1 MGDSEDEGDPGQPLL
16 AGHVNRSTTASPV
29 PAAAT
34 AAATSAPSAT
44 TISDKRGL
52 HHIQEGQGHNGDD
65 WDQHHA
71 RDRAGECTWLHCVGI
86 ECSRRTAVKVG
97 VLAGALAGVVAVITL
112 FVPQLIHGHNVHSWP
127 HWANAACD
135 VYCKGDL
142 LDTAQ
147 RRNVFPNDSKYFVD
161 MPMYDNPQTVLTDFD
176 NLGDGDLEGFIQR
189 HFADPGSDLDRID
202 PPDFDAE
209 GPWWLTTLN
218 STTHSW
224 AKGVHKI
231 WRELTRK
238 VTDAVQARPERH
250 SLLWV
255 PNNIVVPG
263 GRFREAYYWDSYWIV
278 RGLVSSGMNTTAEG
292 VVRNFGHLIDTFGF
306 VPNGGRVYYLTRSQP
321 PFLSEMVRFLY
332 EELKDVR
339 FLKEMLP
346 KLDREYRYWM
356 QQGDTGHAVRVVLD
370 GTSHVLN
377 RFVADTSDP
386 RPESYREDIATARD
400 EKDPDHVYQELAS
413 GAETGWDFSSRWLL
427 DVDVLG
433 SIRTSR
439 LAPADLNAVMYRF
452 ERNLEFL
459 HTKAGSSRS
468 TIRQYS
474 VNASARATAI
484 ETLLFNHT
492 TAQWH
497 DLHIPSKTQVTD
509 HNASASNFIP
519 LWAGLPQ
526 HKDAIDAVVRAFE
539 HSGLLQA
546 GGVLTTASTTGQQWD
561 SPNAWPPVQ
570 WLLAAGLQTAGTKE
584 ALALADV
591 IKCRWLNT
599 MQLAWNKEKDGIMYE
614 KYNAF
619 EPGTGGGGG
628 EYVPQTGFGWTNG
641 VALEWL
647 RLFGTTYEKGCT

>member
-439 LAPADLNAVMYRF
+439 LAPADLNAVGVGSWAKAAQSQPDTPLF
-452 ERNLEFL
+452 CFL
-459 HTKAGSSRS
+459 FFFQKTTDTFLDQQHNTLTRSPHVLSVAMMRETSRS
-468 TIRQYS
+468 CTGL
-474 VNASARATAI
+474 SA
-484 ETLLFNHT
+484 TLNSCTRKLARRGQRFDSTVSMPRHER
-492 TAQWH
+492 
-497 DLHIPSKTQVTD
+497 LPSK
-509 HNASASNFIP
+509 HCC
-519 LWAGLPQ
+519 
-526 HKDAIDAVVRAFE
+526 
-539 HSGLLQA
+539 
-546 GGVLTTASTTGQQWD
+546 STT
-561 SPNAWPPVQ
+561 
-570 WLLAAGLQTAGTKE
+570 
-584 ALALADV
+584 
-591 IKCRWLNT
+591 
-599 MQLAWNKEKDGIMYE
+599 
-614 KYNAF
+614 
-619 EPGTGGGGG
+619 
-628 EYVPQTGFGWTNG
+628 PQPS
-641 VALEWL
+641 
-647 RLFGTTYEKGCT
+647 GTTCIFRPRPRSRTTTPRRPTLFRCGQGFRSTRMLSMLWCARSSTAACSKLEAF